1 VRGGRRDANQYLI
14 VQALRTA
21 GVTVIEMGGVGDGV
35 PDLHCYRP
43 SHGLMRWLEVKMP
56 GGKLTEAQEKFH
68 RLVPVW
74 VVHSVEEALR
84 AMEIEVAK

>member
-1 VRGGRRDANQYLI
+1 MRGGRRDANQYLI
-14 VQALRTA
+14 VEALRAA

-56 GGKLTEAQEKFH
+56 GAKLTPAQEKFH
-68 RLVPVW
+68 TLVPVC
-74 VVHSVEEALR
+74 VVHTVAEALR
-84 AMEIEVAK
+84 AMEIEVAS